1 MHELSIAIGIIDAAS
16 EEASQHRDARVSAV
30 YLKLGALAG
39 VDKDALLFSFD
50 VASEGTPVQ
59 GARLDIRE
67 VPVVIFCSKCGE
79 EREIES
85 IQNLACS
92 VCGELS
98 ENVCKGR
105 ELQVVALE
113 LEEVEVSV

>member
-1 MHELSIAIGIIDAAS
+1 MHELSIALGIIEVVG
-16 EEASQHRDARVSAV
+16 EEMLKHGDARVSAV
-30 YLKLGALAG
+30 HLKLGALSG

-50 VASEGTPVQ
+50 VASEGTPIQ

-85 IQNLACS
+85 IQNLVCS

-98 ENVCKGR
+98 ANACRGR

>member
-1 MHELSIAIGIIDAAS
+1 MHELSIALGIIEVAS
-16 EEASQHRDARVSAV
+16 EELSNHGDARISAV
-30 YLKLGALAG
+30 HLKLGALSG

-50 VASEGTPVQ
+50 VAAEGTPLQ
-59 GARLDIRE
+59 GARLEIDA
-67 VPVVIFCSKCGE
+67 VPVVIFCAKCGA
-79 EREIES
+79 EREIEC
-85 IQNLACS
+85 IQQLVCS

-98 ENVCKGR
+98 SNVSRGR